1 MASYHFSMQI
11 IQRSK
16 GRSAIAAAA
25 YRAGERLVDT
35 EGKVHDYRRRQGVVY
50 TTILA
55 PHGSAP
61 FLTDRNKLWLTSER
75 LDTRADAQLA
85 REIVLALPA
94 EMDSDQR
101 RELVLKF
108 VQEAFVSRGMVAD
121 VAIHAPVP
129 EKGDHP
135 NNHHAHVLVTQ
146 RQATAAGL
154 HRVKTRE
161 WNSDELLREWR
172 ALWARHQNEA
182 LRAAGHGVRVD
193 HRTLEVQRKDAIA
206 RGDLKLAAK
215 LDRKPEIHL
224 GKHARPK
231 MVKQRQAKV
240 EKAPH
245 PLAMKNAGILRANA
259 RRARDQLDMW
269 RRAYAAQANKP
280 RPAKEQSRKPA
291 AAKPVRL
298 PALIPNLMP
307 DVAYL
312 LRRMSYGML
321 FWEIMARSRT
331 ERLVDFESRYLR
343 SLAPE
348 RSVARHRVRPVKMP
362 AIPQPLPHA
371 FTPVA
376 DLPR

>member
-1 MASYHFSMQI
+1 MQI

-25 YRAGERLVDT
+25 YRAGERLVDA
-35 EGKVHDYRRRQGVVY
+35 EGTVHDYTRRQGVVY

-55 PHGSAP
+55 PAGSAP
-61 FLTDRNKLWLTSER
+61 FLANRNKLWLTSER

-85 REIVLALPA
+85 REVVLALPA
-94 EMDSDQR
+94 ELDSDR
-101 RELVLKF
+101 RQELALTF
-108 VQEAFVSRGMVAD
+108 VQEAFVGRGMVAD

-135 NNHHAHVLVTQ
+135 NNHHVHVLLTQ
-146 RQATAAGL
+146 RQATATGL

-161 WNSDELLREWR
+161 WNSDDLLREWR
-172 ALWARHQNEA
+172 ALWAKYQNEA

-193 HRTLEVQRKDAIA
+193 HRTLEVQRKDAVA
-206 RGDLKLAAK
+206 CGDLKLAAK
-215 LDRKPEIHL
+215 LDRKPEIQL

-231 MVKQRQAKV
+231 VVKQRQVKV

-245 PLAMKNAGILRANA
+245 PLAMKNARILRANA

-269 RRAYAAQANKP
+269 RRAYAAQASKP
-280 RPAKEQSRKPA
+280 RSMKAKPRKLL
-291 AAKPVRL
+291 AAKPTRL

-331 ERLVDFESRYLR
+331 ERLVDFENRYLR
-343 SLAPE
+343 GLAAE
-348 RSVARHRVRPVKMP
+348 RVIARERLRAIKLP
-362 AIPQPLPHA
+362 AIPKPLPNTLA
-371 FTPVA
+371 PVA